1 MIVAIDGPAAT
12 GKSTS
17 AKKVSRE
24 LGFTHLDTGAMYRC
38 VTLSVLRNQIILDN
52 ENALSQLLNELDIRL
67 EKLDDELVVYLNGED
82 VSDEI
87 RKAEVTSYVS
97 TVSALSQVRNALVQ
111 IQRNIAKNQDCVVE
125 GRDIGTIVFPDA
137 EFKFFLVADDFV
149 RARRR
154 QLDLIAIGEEKS
166 IAVLVEEIRQRDF
179 LDSERSNSP
188 LRKADDAIEIDTS
201 KMTFDE
207 QVAFMVNK
215 VKNDSYEI
223 KLK

>member
-17 AKKVSRE
+17 AKKVSQE

-38 VTLSVLRNQIILDN
+38 VTLSVLRNQITLDN

-97 TVSALSQVRNALVQ
+97 TVSALSQVRNALVR

-137 EFKFFLVADDFV
+137 EFKFFLIADDFV

-188 LRKADDAIEIDTS
+188 LRKGDDAIEIDTS

-215 VKNDSYEI
+215 VKNDS
-223 KLK
+223 

>member
-1 MIVAIDGPAAT
+1 MIVAIDGPAAA

-17 AKKVSRE
+17 AKKVARE

-38 VTLSVLRNQIILDN
+38 VTLSVLRDQITLDN
-52 ENALSQLLNELDIRL
+52 ENGLSQLLNELDIRL

-97 TVSALSQVRNALVQ
+97 TVSAVSQVRNALVRV
-111 IQRNIAKNQDCVVE
+111 QRNIAKNQDCVVE

-137 EFKFFLVADDFV
+137 KFKFFLVADDFV

-207 QVAFMVNK
+207 QVAFMVNR
-215 VKNDSYEI
+215 VKNDS
-223 KLK
+223 

>member
-38 VTLSVLRNQIILDN
+38 VTLSVLRDQITLDN

-97 TVSALSQVRNALVQ
+97 TVSALSQVRNALVR

-188 LRKADDAIEIDTS
+188 LLKADDAIEIDTS
-201 KMTFDE
+201 KMTFEE

-215 VKNDSYEI
+215 VKNDS
-223 KLK
+223 

>member
-38 VTLSVLRNQIILDN
+38 VTLSVLRNQITLDN

-97 TVSALSQVRNALVQ
+97 TVSALSQVRNALVR
-111 IQRNIAKNQDCVVE
+111 IQRDIAKNQDCVVE

-154 QLDLIAIGEEKS
+154 QLDLTAIGEKKS
-166 IAVLVEEIRQRDF
+166 ITVLVEEIRQRDF

-215 VKNDSYEI
+215 VKNDN
-223 KLK
+223 

>member
-38 VTLSVLRNQIILDN
+38 VTLSVLRNQITLDN

-97 TVSALSQVRNALVQ
+97 TVSALSQVRNALVR

-137 EFKFFLVADDFV
+137 EFKFFLIADDFV

-215 VKNDSYEI
+215 VKNDS
-223 KLK
+223 

>member
-38 VTLSVLRNQIILDN
+38 VTLSVLRNQITLDN

-97 TVSALSQVRNALVQ
+97 TVSALSQVRNALVR

-137 EFKFFLVADDFV
+137 EFKFFLIADDFV

-188 LRKADDAIEIDTS
+188 LLKADDAIEIDTS
-201 KMTFDE
+201 KMTFEE

-215 VKNDSYEI
+215 VKNDS
-223 KLK
+223 

>member
-17 AKKVSRE
+17 AKKVARE

-38 VTLSVLRNQIILDN
+38 VTLAVLRNQITLDN
-52 ENALSQLLNELDIRL
+52 ESALSQLLDGLDIRL
-67 EKLDDELVVYLNGED
+67 KKLDDELVVYLNGED

-97 TVSALSQVRNALVQ
+97 IVSALSQVRNALVR

-137 EFKFFLVADDFV
+137 KFKFFLVADDFV
-149 RARRR
+149 RAQRR

-179 LDSERSNSP
+179 LDSKRSNSP
-188 LRKADDAIEIDTS
+188 LCKADDAIEIDTS

-207 QVAFMVNK
+207 QVAFMVSR
-215 VKNDSYEI
+215 VK
-223 KLK
+223 K

>member
-38 VTLSVLRNQIILDN
+38 VTLSVLRNQITLDN
-52 ENALSQLLNELDIRL
+52 ENALSQLLKELDIRL
-67 EKLDDELVVYLNGED
+67 EKLDDELIVYLNGED

-97 TVSALSQVRNALVQ
+97 TVSALSQVRNALVR

-137 EFKFFLVADDFV
+137 EFKFFLIADDFV

-201 KMTFDE
+201 KMTFNE

-215 VKNDSYEI
+215 VKNDS
-223 KLK
+223 

>member
-17 AKKVSRE
+17 AKKVSQE

-38 VTLSVLRNQIILDN
+38 VTLSVLRNQITLDN
-52 ENALSQLLNELDIRL
+52 ENALSQLLKELDIRL

-97 TVSALSQVRNALVQ
+97 TVSALSQVRNALVR

-137 EFKFFLVADDFV
+137 EFKFFLIADDFV

-188 LRKADDAIEIDTS
+188 LLKADDAIEIDTS
-201 KMTFDE
+201 KMTFEE

-215 VKNDSYEI
+215 VKNDS
-223 KLK
+223 

>member
-1 MIVAIDGPAAT
+1 MIVAIDGPAAA

-17 AKKVSRE
+17 AKKVARE

-38 VTLSVLRNQIILDN
+38 VTLSVLRDQITLDN

-97 TVSALSQVRNALVQ
+97 TVSALSQVRNALVR

-137 EFKFFLVADDFV
+137 KFKFFLVADDFV

-215 VKNDSYEI
+215 VKNDS
-223 KLK
+223 

>member
-38 VTLSVLRNQIILDN
+38 VTLSVLRNQITLDN
-52 ENALSQLLNELDIRL
+52 ENALSQLLKELDIRL
-67 EKLDDELVVYLNGED
+67 EKLDDELIVYLNGED

-97 TVSALSQVRNALVQ
+97 TVSALSQVRNALVR

-188 LRKADDAIEIDTS
+188 LLKADDAIEIDTS
-201 KMTFDE
+201 KMTFEE

-215 VKNDSYEI
+215 VKNDS
-223 KLK
+223 

>member
-1 MIVAIDGPAAT
+1 MIVAIDGPAAA

-17 AKKVSRE
+17 AIKLARE

-38 VTLSVLRNQIILDN
+38 VTLSVLRNQITLDN

-137 EFKFFLVADDFV
+137 EFKFFLIADDFV

-215 VKNDSYEI
+215 VKNDS
-223 KLK
+223 

>member
-97 TVSALSQVRNALVQ
+97 TVSALSQVRNALVR

-137 EFKFFLVADDFV
+137 EFKFFLVADDFG

-154 QLDLIAIGEEKS
+154 QLDLIAIGEKKS

-201 KMTFDE
+201 KMTFEE

-215 VKNDSYEI
+215 VKNDS
-223 KLK
+223 

>member
-38 VTLSVLRNQIILDN
+38 VTLSVLRNQITLDN

-97 TVSALSQVRNALVQ
+97 TVSALSQVRNALVR

-215 VKNDSYEI
+215 VKNDS
-223 KLK
+223 

>member
-38 VTLSVLRNQIILDN
+38 VTLSVLRNQITLGN
-52 ENALSQLLNELDIRL
+52 ENALSQLLKELDIRL
-67 EKLDDELVVYLNGED
+67 EKLDDELIVYLNGED

-97 TVSALSQVRNALVQ
+97 TVSALSQVRNALVR

-201 KMTFDE
+201 KMTFNE

-215 VKNDSYEI
+215 VKNDS
-223 KLK
+223 

>member
-1 MIVAIDGPAAT
+1 MIVAIDGPAAA

-17 AKKVSRE
+17 AKKVARE

-38 VTLSVLRNQIILDN
+38 VTLSVLRDQITLDN
-52 ENALSQLLNELDIRL
+52 ESALSQLLNELDIRL
-67 EKLDDELVVYLNGED
+67 EKLNEDFVFYLNGED

-97 TVSALSQVRNALVQ
+97 TVSAVSQVRNALVRV
-111 IQRNIAKNQDCVVE
+111 QRNIAKNQDCVVE

-137 EFKFFLVADDFV
+137 KFKFFLVADDFV

-207 QVAFMVNK
+207 QVAFMVNR
-215 VKNDSYEI
+215 VKNDS
-223 KLK
+223 

>member
-1 MIVAIDGPAAT
+1 MIIAIDGPAAT

-38 VTLSVLRNQIILDN
+38 VTLSVLRNQITLDN
-52 ENALSQLLNELDIRL
+52 ENALSQLLKELDIRL
-67 EKLDDELVVYLNGED
+67 EKLDDELIVYLNGED

-97 TVSALSQVRNALVQ
+97 TVSALSQVRNALVR

-188 LRKADDAIEIDTS
+188 LLKADDAIEIDTS
-201 KMTFDE
+201 KMTFEE

-215 VKNDSYEI
+215 VKNDS
-223 KLK
+223 

>member
-38 VTLSVLRNQIILDN
+38 VTLSVLRNQIALDN

-97 TVSALSQVRNALVQ
+97 TVSALSQVRNALVR

-201 KMTFDE
+201 KMTFNE

-215 VKNDSYEI
+215 VKNDS
-223 KLK
+223 

>member
-17 AKKVSRE
+17 AKKVARE

-38 VTLSVLRNQIILDN
+38 VTLSVLRNQITLDN

-97 TVSALSQVRNALVQ
+97 TVSALSQVRNALVR

-201 KMTFDE
+201 KMTFEE

-215 VKNDSYEI
+215 VKNDS
-223 KLK
+223 

>member
-38 VTLSVLRNQIILDN
+38 VTLSVLRNQITLDN

-201 KMTFDE
+201 KMTFNE

-215 VKNDSYEI
+215 VKNDS
-223 KLK
+223 

>member
-1 MIVAIDGPAAT
+1 MIVAIDGPAAA

-17 AKKVSRE
+17 AKKVARE

-38 VTLSVLRNQIILDN
+38 VTLSVLRDQITLDN
-52 ENALSQLLNELDIRL
+52 ESALSQLLNELDIRL
-67 EKLDDELVVYLNGED
+67 EKLNEEFVFYLNGED

-97 TVSALSQVRNALVQ
+97 TVSAVSQVRNALVRV
-111 IQRNIAKNQDCVVE
+111 QRNIAKNQDCVVE

-137 EFKFFLVADDFV
+137 KFKFFLVADDFV

-179 LDSERSNSP
+179 MDSERSNSP

-207 QVAFMVNK
+207 QVAFMVNR
-215 VKNDSYEI
+215 VKNDS
-223 KLK
+223 

>member
-1 MIVAIDGPAAT
+1 MIVAIDGPAAA

-17 AKKVSRE
+17 AKKVARE

-38 VTLSVLRNQIILDN
+38 VTLSVLRNQIALDN

-67 EKLDDELVVYLNGED
+67 EKLDDKLVVYLNGED

-97 TVSALSQVRNALVQ
+97 TVSALSQVRNALVR
-111 IQRNIAKNQDCVVE
+111 IQRNIAKNQNCVVE

-207 QVAFMVNK
+207 QVAFMVNR
-215 VKNDSYEI
+215 VKNDN
-223 KLK
+223 

>member
-38 VTLSVLRNQIILDN
+38 VTLSVLRNQITLDN

-97 TVSALSQVRNALVQ
+97 TVSAHSQVRNALVR

-166 IAVLVEEIRQRDF
+166 IALLVKEIRQRDF

-215 VKNDSYEI
+215 VKNDS
-223 KLK
+223 

>member
-17 AKKVSRE
+17 AKKVARE
-24 LGFTHLDTGAMYRC
+24 LGFIHLDTGAMYRC
-38 VTLSVLRNQIILDN
+38 VTLSVLRDQITLNN
-52 ENALSQLLNELDIRL
+52 ENALSQLLYKIDIRF

-82 VSDEI
+82 VSVEI

-97 TVSALSQVRNALVQ
+97 TVSAVSQVRNALVRV
-111 IQRNIAKNQDCVVE
+111 QRNIAKNQDCVVE

-137 EFKFFLVADDFV
+137 KFKFFLVADDFV

-154 QLDLIAIGEEKS
+154 QLDLIAIGEDKS

-207 QVAFMVNK
+207 QVAFMVNR
-215 VKNDSYEI
+215 VKNDS
-223 KLK
+223 

>member
-38 VTLSVLRNQIILDN
+38 VTLSVLRNQITLDN

-97 TVSALSQVRNALVQ
+97 TVSALSQVRNALVR

-207 QVAFMVNK
+207 QVAFMVNR
-215 VKNDSYEI
+215 VKNDN
-223 KLK
+223 

>member
-17 AKKVSRE
+17 AKKVARE
-24 LGFTHLDTGAMYRC
+24 LGFIHLDTGAMYRC
-38 VTLSVLRNQIILDN
+38 VTLAVLRNQITLDN
-52 ENALSQLLNELDIRL
+52 ESALSQLLDGLDIRL
-67 EKLDDELVVYLNGED
+67 KKLDDELVVYLNGED

-97 TVSALSQVRNALVQ
+97 TVSALSQVRNALVR

-201 KMTFDE
+201 KMTFNE

-215 VKNDSYEI
+215 VKNDS
-223 KLK
+223 

>member
-38 VTLSVLRNQIILDN
+38 VTLSVLRNQITLDN
-52 ENALSQLLNELDIRL
+52 ENALSQLLKELDIRL

-97 TVSALSQVRNALVQ
+97 TVSALSQVRNALVR

-201 KMTFDE
+201 KMTFNE

-215 VKNDSYEI
+215 VKNDS
-223 KLK
+223 

>member
-17 AKKVSRE
+17 AIKVSRE

-38 VTLSVLRNQIILDN
+38 VTLSVLRNQITLDN

-97 TVSALSQVRNALVQ
+97 TVSALSQVRNALVR

-166 IAVLVEEIRQRDF
+166 IAILVEEIRQRDF

-215 VKNDSYEI
+215 VKNDS
-223 KLK
+223 

>member
-38 VTLSVLRNQIILDN
+38 VTLSVLRNQITLDN

-97 TVSALSQVRNALVQ
+97 TVSALSQVRNALVR
-111 IQRNIAKNQDCVVE
+111 IQRNIAKNQNCVVE

-137 EFKFFLVADDFV
+137 EFKFFLIADDFV

-215 VKNDSYEI
+215 VKNDS
-223 KLK
+223 

>member
-17 AKKVSRE
+17 AKKVARE
-24 LGFTHLDTGAMYRC
+24 LGFIHLDTGAMYRC
-38 VTLSVLRNQIILDN
+38 VTLAVLRNQITLDN
-52 ENALSQLLNELDIRL
+52 ESALSQLLDGLDIRL
-67 EKLDDELVVYLNGED
+67 KKLDDELVVYLNGED

-97 TVSALSQVRNALVQ
+97 IVSALSQVRNALVR

-137 EFKFFLVADDFV
+137 KFKVFLVADDFV
-149 RARRR
+149 RAQRR

-179 LDSERSNSP
+179 LDSKRSNSP
-188 LRKADDAIEIDTS
+188 LCKADDAIEIDTS

-207 QVAFMVNK
+207 QVAFMVNR
-215 VKNDSYEI
+215 VK
-223 KLK
+223 K

>member
-38 VTLSVLRNQIILDN
+38 VTLSVLRNQITLDN

-97 TVSALSQVRNALVQ
+97 TVSALSQVRNALVR

-137 EFKFFLVADDFV
+137 EFKFFLIADDFV

-207 QVAFMVNK
+207 QVAFMVNR
-215 VKNDSYEI
+215 VKNDN
-223 KLK
+223 

>member
-1 MIVAIDGPAAT
+1 MIVAIDGPAAA

-17 AKKVSRE
+17 AKKVARE

-38 VTLSVLRNQIILDN
+38 VTLSVLRDQITLDN
-52 ENALSQLLNELDIRL
+52 ENALSQLLSELDIRL
-67 EKLDDELVVYLNGED
+67 EKIDDELVVYLNGED

-97 TVSALSQVRNALVQ
+97 TVSALSQVRNALVR

-166 IAVLVEEIRQRDF
+166 IALLVKEIRQRDF

-215 VKNDSYEI
+215 VKNDS
-223 KLK
+223 

>member
-17 AKKVSRE
+17 AKKVARE
-24 LGFTHLDTGAMYRC
+24 LGFTHLATGAMYRC
-38 VTLSVLRNQIILDN
+38 VTLAVLRNQITLDN
-52 ENALSQLLNELDIRL
+52 ESALSQLLDGLDIRL
-67 EKLDDELVVYLNGED
+67 KKLDAELVVYLNGED

-97 TVSALSQVRNALVQ
+97 IVSALSQVRNALVR

-137 EFKFFLVADDFV
+137 KFKFFLVADDFV
-149 RARRR
+149 RAQRR

-179 LDSERSNSP
+179 LDSKRSNSP
-188 LRKADDAIEIDTS
+188 LCKADDAIEIDTS

-207 QVAFMVNK
+207 QVAFMVNR
-215 VKNDSYEI
+215 VK
-223 KLK
+223 K

>member
-1 MIVAIDGPAAT
+1 MIVAIDGPAAA

-17 AKKVSRE
+17 AKKVARE

-38 VTLSVLRNQIILDN
+38 VTLSVLRDQITLDN

-137 EFKFFLVADDFV
+137 EFKFFLIADDFV

-215 VKNDSYEI
+215 VKNDS
-223 KLK
+223 

>member
-1 MIVAIDGPAAT
+1 MIVAIDGPAAS

-38 VTLSVLRNQIILDN
+38 VTLSVLRNQITLDN
-52 ENALSQLLNELDIRL
+52 ENALSQFLNELDIRL

-97 TVSALSQVRNALVQ
+97 TVSALSQVRNALVR

-201 KMTFDE
+201 KMTFNE

-215 VKNDSYEI
+215 VKNDS
-223 KLK
+223 

>member
-1 MIVAIDGPAAT
+1 MIVAIDGPAAA

-17 AKKVSRE
+17 AKKVARE

-38 VTLSVLRNQIILDN
+38 VTLSVLRNQITLDN

-97 TVSALSQVRNALVQ
+97 TVSALSQVRNALVR

-215 VKNDSYEI
+215 VKNDS
-223 KLK
+223 

>member
-38 VTLSVLRNQIILDN
+38 VTLSVLRDQITLDN

-67 EKLDDELVVYLNGED
+67 EKLDDQLVVYLNGED

-97 TVSALSQVRNALVQ
+97 TVSALSQVRNALVR

-137 EFKFFLVADDFV
+137 EFKFFLIADDFV

-201 KMTFDE
+201 KMTFNE

-215 VKNDSYEI
+215 VKNDS
-223 KLK
+223 

>member
-1 MIVAIDGPAAT
+1 MIVAIDGPAAA

-17 AKKVSRE
+17 AKKVARE
-24 LGFTHLDTGAMYRC
+24 LGFTHLNTGAMYRC
-38 VTLSVLRNQIILDN
+38 VTLSVLRDQITLDN

-97 TVSALSQVRNALVQ
+97 TVSALSQVRNALVR

-137 EFKFFLVADDFV
+137 EFKFFLIADDFV

-201 KMTFDE
+201 KMTLDE

-215 VKNDSYEI
+215 VKNDS
-223 KLK
+223 

>member
-38 VTLSVLRNQIILDN
+38 VTLSVLRNQITLDN

-97 TVSALSQVRNALVQ
+97 TVSALSQVRNALVR

-137 EFKFFLVADDFV
+137 EFKFFLVADDYV

-201 KMTFDE
+201 KMTFNE

-215 VKNDSYEI
+215 VKNDS
-223 KLK
+223 

>member
-38 VTLSVLRNQIILDN
+38 VTLSVLRNQITLDN

-137 EFKFFLVADDFV
+137 EFKFFLIADDFV

-215 VKNDSYEI
+215 VKNDS
-223 KLK
+223 